1 MASQQSKPVLAEPN
15 QFRLKGYDIEIS
27 YDTTS
32 FTATPRFSLIRQGQ
46 TLNFSDGE
54 IQSELT
60 QLGQMATVN
69 LTEKR
74 SLVSQSLTTVGV
86 VETLT
91 LLIPIIKVPS
101 TSETVPIQTIAIFN
115 QQSPH
120 AKTVGQSQI
129 YMTIHLFGTANQIQ
143 F

>member
-1 MASQQSKPVLAEPN
+1 VVSLKPQPLLAEPN

-46 TLNFSDGE
+46 TLNFSGGE

-69 LTEKR
+69 LTEKL
-74 SLVSQSLTTVGV
+74 SFVSESLTTIGF

-101 TSETVPIQTIAIFN
+101 TGETVPIQTIAIFK
-115 QQSPH
+115 QQSLQ
-120 AKTVGQSQI
+120 AETVGQSQI
-129 YMTIHLFGTANQIQ
+129 YMTIHLSGTASQVQ

>member
-1 MASQQSKPVLAEPN
+1 MASLKSQPLLAEPN

-32 FTATPRFSLIRQGQ
+32 FTGTPRFSLIRQGQ
-46 TLNFSDGE
+46 TLNFSGGE

-69 LTEKR
+69 LTEKL
-74 SLVSQSLTTVGV
+74 SLVSESLTTIGV

-91 LLIPIIKVPS
+91 LLIPLIKVPS
-101 TSETVPIQTIAIFN
+101 TNETVPIQTIAVFT
-115 QQSPH
+115 QQSPQ

-129 YMTIHLFGTANQIQ
+129 YMTIYLSGTASQVQ

>member
-1 MASQQSKPVLAEPN
+1 MASQPLLAEPN

-32 FTATPRFSLIRQGQ
+32 FTGTPRFSLIRQGQ
-46 TLNFSDGE
+46 TLNFSAGE

-60 QLGQMATVN
+60 QLGQMVTVN
-69 LTEKR
+69 LTEKL
-74 SLVSQSLTTVGV
+74 SLVSESLITVGI

-91 LLIPIIKVPS
+91 LLIPTIKVPS

-115 QQSPH
+115 QQSAH

-129 YMTIHLFGTANQIQ
+129 YMIIYLFGTANQIQ